1 MRLEHKHHNL
11 PSLGLEQYLQYL
23 LPYSNTACSLNWVLR
38 PFGVK
43 LRNNNGAMELLG
55 GYLADYLVE
64 TMHQDTNFSVVELDV
79 LDVILAL
86 ADLGEVEAINLIEQP
101 QVLYAQLI

>member
-1 MRLEHKHHNL
+1 MQLEHKHHKL

-23 LPYSNTACSLNWVLR
+23 LPFSNSTCSLQWVLR
-38 PFGVK
+38 PFGVN
-43 LRNNNGAMELLG
+43 LRNNSAMELQG
-55 GYLADYLVE
+55 GFLADYLVE
-64 TMHQDTNFSVVELDV
+64 TIHQNTNSSAQLDV
-79 LDVILAL
+79 LDVLLAL